1 MRAFPTCCRLVVAM
15 AAVICVTGVSRG
27 DQGVYVRF
35 QLVKPTG
42 CEYYVRL
49 GGYIHKSPWYLP
61 RTVVPPLAD
70 KEESNRVAAGDFTP
84 WFDLKKHA
92 EGRLHGR
99 LNRSGGLAEF
109 PNVTADFVCEPP
121 SENREVVIELAT
133 SPDAKHV
140 VKRFRESFRGSLTS
154 FLVSPDLRGD
164 ADNLETAAE
173 MAERRLRWAREASG
187 GKRVSPKELIVQT
200 SFWGPQRE
208 ELNLK
213 EADVLHLLGFNVV
226 GNQRPEV
233 REKFDLRVPG
243 HTHGVR
249 FGPGVTREEV
259 DEVMKKHAS
268 RHEEPF
274 DRGVPFGFS
283 DEIVCRP
290 PIGDNEQALKHFRA
304 WLAAQRISPRDLG
317 VRRLEDVQ
325 PIETPVDLRERT
337 KKNEAAAR
345 RIFYYTSRFRQHAAT
360 ERVGWHTESFRRH
373 FPAGA
378 VTSMLVADHPYFAG
392 SGLGMGMTPN
402 PAWSGYPLASDW
414 FDVGRKR
421 PVDMIG
427 IEDWMGLQFM
437 YGPNWTWEG
446 FQLMGFQASIFRSA
460 SNGSLPIIAWITP
473 SDETNLRLKS
483 ASALCQGAKHFF
495 YWTYGP
501 TATSTENYW
510 SDLRSAYDGI
520 TSMTRNL
527 AAAERIIAPGKPR
540 KTRVA
545 LLYSISSDLWQPFG
559 YVHML
564 ERRATYLS
572 LVHEQYLVDML
583 TEEDIESGR
592 LDRYDV
598 LYATDP
604 CISEAATSKII
615 AWAKAGGYLYGTC
628 AAGSRNQFNEPS
640 AGLSPVF
647 GVEPSA
653 ATQVQTGR
661 YHIRGAL
668 NDLPYIDQIQAAD
681 DSGDEIPTS
690 IGVIGTKVALKPTTA
705 ETIGVFRNGAPAVVT
720 HDFGKGKAIYIGACP
735 GLDYIKEAKFVP
747 SELKEKWPADIR
759 RLINS
764 QAGASGASRLVE
776 LSHPVVEAGV
786 YDADAGTALVLANF
800 TYEPIQKLEVSLRTS
815 KRVKSVRSVSK
826 GKLDFSQET
835 AGIGGSNDYQVKCA
849 VELGLD
855 DILLFE

>member
-1 MRAFPTCCRLVVAM
+1 MNVSPIRCRVALII
-15 AAVICVTGVSRG
+15 AAVLCLSGTGHA

-49 GGYIHKSPWYLP
+49 GGFIHKSPWYLQ
-61 RTVVPPLAD
+61 RTVIPLLAD
-70 KEESNRVAAGDFTP
+70 KEKSNRVAAGDSSP

-92 EGRLHGR
+92 GDRLHGR

-109 PNVTADFVCEPP
+109 PNVTADFVCDPP
-121 SENREVVIELAT
+121 SEEREVVIELAT
-133 SPDAKHV
+133 SPDTKHV

-154 FLVSPDLRGD
+154 FLVSPNLRD
-164 ADNLETAAE
+164 DVDSLETAAE
-173 MAERRLRWAREASG
+173 MTDRRLRWAREASG
-187 GKRVSPKELIVQT
+187 GRRISPKELIVQT
-200 SFWGPQRE
+200 SFWSPQRE

-213 EADVLHLLGFNVV
+213 EAEVLHLLGFNVV
-226 GNQRPEV
+226 GNQRLEV
-233 REKFDLRVPG
+233 REKFDFRMPG

-249 FGPGVTREEV
+249 FGPQATREEV
-259 DEVMKKHAS
+259 DELMKKHAA
-268 RHEEPF
+268 RYDEPF
-274 DRGVPFGFS
+274 NQGVPFNFS
-283 DEIVCRP
+283 DEIVSRP
-290 PIGDNEQALKHFRA
+290 PIGDNEQALKHFHA
-304 WLAAQRISPRDLG
+304 WLAAQKISPRDLG
-317 VRRLEDVQ
+317 VRRLDDVR
-325 PIETPVDLRERT
+325 PVETPVDMRERARS
-337 KKNEAAAR
+337 NEAAAR

-360 ERVGWHTESFRRH
+360 ERVGWHTKSFHQH
-373 FPAGA
+373 FPPRA

-402 PAWSGYPLASDW
+402 PAWGGYPLAADW
-414 FDVGRKR
+414 FDIGRKR

-446 FQLMGFQASIFRSA
+446 FQLMGFQAAIFRSA
-460 SNGSLPIIAWITP
+460 SGGRLPTIAWITP
-473 SDETNLRLKS
+473 SDETNLRLKTT
-483 ASALCQGAKHFF
+483 SALCQGAKHFF

-520 TSMTRNL
+520 ASMTRNL
-527 AAAERIIAPGKPR
+527 AAAEHIIAPGKPR

-592 LDRYDV
+592 LNQYDV

-604 CISEAATSKII
+604 CISEAAVGRI
-615 AWAKAGGYLYGTC
+615 AAWVKAGGYLYGSC
-628 AAGSRNQFNEPS
+628 AAGSRSEFNEPV

-647 GVEPSA
+647 GIEPSV
-653 ATQVQTGR
+653 ATQAQPGR

-668 NDLPYIDQIQAAD
+668 NDLPYIDQIRPAE
-681 DSGDEIPTS
+681 DSSDELAVPF
-690 IGVIGTKVALKPTTA
+690 GVIGTKVALKPTTA
-705 ETIGVFRNGAPAVVT
+705 ETVGVFRNGAPAMVT
-720 HDFGKGKAIYIGACP
+720 HACGKGKAIYMGACP
-735 GLDYIKEAKFVP
+735 GLAYIKDAKFVP
-747 SELKEKWPADIR
+747 AELKEKWPGDIR
-759 RLINS
+759 RMINL
-764 QAGASGASRLVE
+764 QASLSRASRLVE
-776 LSHPVVEAGV
+776 LSHPVIEAGV

-800 TYEPIQKLEVSLRTS
+800 TYEPIHKLEVALRTP
-815 KRVKSVRSVSK
+815 KRIKSVRSVSK
-826 GKLDFSQET
+826 GRIAFSQEK
-835 AGIGGSNDYQVKCA
+835 AGAAGGNAHQVKCE
-849 VELGLD
+849 VELGLN